1 MTQDFVKI
9 IHQKDNFISLW
20 IVFLVF
26 FIISFLFIG
35 LKKYEQ
41 STYFVGYFE
50 NNCVN
55 FLIDETRLIN
65 LPNEVYLNNKKY
77 NYTLQ
82 SVSSDYV
89 LENNIRY
96 RLVTLLTDFKTNS
109 SVVDVKFMYEK
120 TYLFNE
126 ILKIIKGG

>member
-1 MTQDFVKI
+1 MKVS
-9 IHQKDNFISLW
+9 KDLLEKSRYQVFGEVVTDTVVDSLD
-20 IVFLVF
+20 L
-26 FIISFLFIG
+26 
-35 LKKYEQ
+35 
-41 STYFVGYFE
+41 
-50 NNCVN
+50 
-55 FLIDETRLIN
+55 D
-65 LPNEVYLNNKKY
+65 NKKY
-77 NYTLQ
+77 NYILQ
-82 SVSSDYV
+82 SISSDYV